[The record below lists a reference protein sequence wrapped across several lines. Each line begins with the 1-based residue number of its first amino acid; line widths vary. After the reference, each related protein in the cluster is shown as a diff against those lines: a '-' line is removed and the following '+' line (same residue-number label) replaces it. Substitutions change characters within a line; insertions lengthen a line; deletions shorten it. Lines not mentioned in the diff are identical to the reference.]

1 MIFDSPQQLLE
12 AFRKGRMVVLVDDD
26 DERIGGVIMAS
37 AETVSADQVNFM
49 ARNARGLVS
58 LALTPER
65 CEQLALPPMARTER
79 NPQASRFRVSIEA
92 AEGISTGISAA
103 DRAHTVRVAV
113 ARNAKPRD
121 LVQPGHVF
129 PVRAESGGVLKRAG
143 HAEGG
148 CDLARLAGHEPAAVI
163 AEVLNDDGTLATG
176 ASLRDFARTHGLPF
190 GSIASLIQFRLLD
203 ETTIELLREGAVKT
217 DFGEFRLSVFRETGS
232 GAVHT
237 ALSMGRIQ
245 RAEPVLV
252 RVHLQASLR
261 DILGTQVPGQP
272 PGWNAARCLERI
284 AREGRGVFVLL
295 DQPEAVEY
303 RLASVATALGD
314 RTAAPPLAANTTHT
328 LVGVGSQILRR
339 LGVGRMRVMGPR
351 IRYNAISGF
360 GLEVVDYLA
369 CEPTP

>member
-1 MIFDSPQQLLE
+1 MKFDSPQQLLE
-12 AFRKGRMVVLVDDD
+12 AFRHGRMVVLVDDD

-37 AETVSADQVNFM
+37 AESVTAEQVNFM

-65 CEQLALPPMARTER
+65 CDQLELPPMARSEL

-113 ARNAKPRD
+113 ARNARARD

-176 ASLRDFARTHGLPF
+176 TALRDFARAHGLAL
-190 GSIASLIQFRLLD
+190 GSIASLIQFRLLN
-203 ETTIELLREGAVKT
+203 EATVELLREGDVQTAWG
-217 DFGEFRLSVFRETGS
+217 DFRLSVFREPES
-232 GAVHT
+232 GALHT
-237 ALSMGRIQ
+237 ALSLGRIDP
-245 RAEPVLV
+245 AEPVLV
-252 RVHLQASLR
+252 RVHLQAALR
-261 DILGTQVPGQP
+261 DVLGTQVPGQP
-272 PGWNAARCLERI
+272 PGWNPARCLERI
-284 AREGRGVFVLL
+284 AREGKGVFVLL
-295 DQPEAVEY
+295 DQPETAEH

-314 RTAAPPLAANTTHT
+314 RAAALPPMKPNTTHT

-339 LGVGRMRVMGPR
+339 LGVGKMRVMGPR

-360 GLEVVDYLA
+360 GLEVVEHLSFD
-369 CEPTP
+369 

>member
-1 MIFDSPQQLLE
+1 MKFDSPQQLLD
-12 AFRKGRMVVLVDDD
+12 AFRQGRMVVLADDD
-26 DERIGGVIMAS
+26 DERIGGMIMAS
-37 AETVSADQVNFM
+37 AESVTAEQVNFM

-65 CEQLALPPMARTER
+65 CEQLALPPMARGEL

-113 ARNAKPRD
+113 ARHAKPRD

-148 CDLARLAGHEPAAVI
+148 CDLARLAGREPAAVI
-163 AEVLNDDGTLATG
+163 AEVLNGDGTLATG
-176 ASLRDFARTHGLPF
+176 MALREFAQAHGLPI
-190 GSIASLIQFRLLD
+190 GSIASLIQFRLMNEATVELIREGEV
-203 ETTIELLREGAVKT
+203 ETTWGR
-217 DFGEFRLSVFRETGS
+217 FRLSVFREPES

-237 ALSMGRIQ
+237 ALSLGHIDP
-245 RAEPVLV
+245 ADAVLV

-261 DILGTQVPGQP
+261 DVLGTQVPGQP

-295 DQPEAVEY
+295 DQPEAVEH

-314 RTAAPPLAANTTHT
+314 RTTAPALAPNTTYT
-328 LVGVGSQILRR
+328 LVGVGSQILRA

-360 GLEVVDYLA
+360 GLEVVDYLPY
-369 CEPTP
+369 EPTP

>member
-1 MIFDSPQQLLE
+1 MKFDPPQKLVD
-12 AFRKGRMVVLVDDD
+12 AFRQGGMVVLVHDDD
-26 DERIGGVIMAS
+26 QRLGGVVMAS
-37 AETVSADQVNFM
+37 AESVTAEQVNFM

-65 CEQLALPPMARTER
+65 CSQLALPAMAGSASSA
-79 NPQASRFRVSIEA
+79 QSSRFRVSIEA

-113 ARNAKPRD
+113 ARNAQARD

-129 PVRAESGGVLKRAG
+129 PVRAEIGGVLKRAG

-163 AEVLNDDGTLATG
+163 AEVLCDDGSLATG
-176 ASLRDFARTHGLPF
+176 ARLQSFARQHGLPF
-190 GSIASLIQFRLLD
+190 GTIASLIQFRLLN
-203 ETTIELLREGAVKT
+203 EATVELLREGEVQTAW
-217 DFGEFRLSVFRETGS
+217 GRFRLGVFREPES

-237 ALSMGRIQ
+237 ALSLGHVEL
-245 RAEPVLV
+245 AVPVLV

-261 DILGTQVPGQP
+261 DLFWTQVPGQP
-272 PGWNAARCLERI
+272 PGWNPARCLERI
-284 AREGRGVFVLL
+284 AREGAGVFVLL
-295 DQPEAVEY
+295 DQPESAEH
-303 RLASVATALGD
+303 RLASVEAALGG
-314 RTAAPPLAANTTHT
+314 RSPALPGRSPHSNHT

-339 LGVGRMRVMGPR
+339 LGVGQMRVMGPQ

-360 GLEVVDYLA
+360 GLEVVEYLPF
-369 CEPTP
+369 E

>member
-1 MIFDSPQQLLE
+1 MKFDSPRQLLE
-12 AFRKGRMVVLVDDD
+12 AFRQGRMVVLVDDD

-37 AETVSADQVNFM
+37 AESVTAEQVNFM

-65 CEQLALPPMARTER
+65 CEQLALPPMARADL

-113 ARNAKPRD
+113 ARNARPRD

-129 PVRAESGGVLKRAG
+129 PVRTETGGVLKRAG

-148 CDLARLAGHEPAAVI
+148 CDLARLAGHEPAAVL

-176 ASLRDFARTHGLPF
+176 TALQDFARSHALPL
-190 GSIASLIQFRLLD
+190 GSIAGLIQFRLQN
-203 ETTIELLREGAVKT
+203 EATVELLREGDVRTTWGA
-217 DFGEFRLSVFRETGS
+217 FRLSVFRETES

-237 ALSMGRIQ
+237 ALSLGHIDP
-245 RAEPVLV
+245 ADPVLV

-261 DILGTQVPGQP
+261 DILGTQVPGQA
-272 PGWNAARCLERI
+272 PGWNPSRCLERI
-284 AREGRGVFVLL
+284 AREGKGVFVLL
-295 DQPEAVEY
+295 DQPESSEY
-303 RLASVATALGD
+303 RLASVATALGE
-314 RTAAPPLAANTTHT
+314 RSSAPPPLAPNTTHT

-360 GLEVVDYLA
+360 GLEVIDYLA
-369 CEPTP
+369 YE

>member
-1 MIFDSPQQLLE
+1 MKFDSARQLLD
-12 AFRKGRMVVLVDDD
+12 AFRQGRMVVLVDDD

-37 AETVSADQVNFM
+37 AESITAEHVNFM

-65 CEQLALPPMARTER
+65 CDQLALPPMARSEL

-113 ARNAKPRD
+113 ARHAKPRD

-129 PVRAESGGVLKRAG
+129 PVRTESGGVLKRAG

-176 ASLRDFARTHGLPF
+176 TALQDFARTHGLPL
-190 GSIASLIQFRLLD
+190 GSIASLIQFRLLN
-203 ETTIELLREGAVKT
+203 EATVELLRQ
-217 DFGEFRLSVFRETGS
+217 GEVQTAWGPFRLSVFREPDS

-237 ALSMGRIQ
+237 ALSLGVIDP
-245 RAEPVLV
+245 AEPVLV
-252 RVHLQASLR
+252 RVHLQAYLR
-261 DILGTQVPGQP
+261 DVLGTQVPGQP
-272 PGWNAARCLERI
+272 RGWNAARCLERI

-295 DQPEAVEY
+295 DQPETPEY
-303 RLASVATALGD
+303 RLASIGIALGD
-314 RTAAPPLAANTTHT
+314 RAAAPPPLAPNTTHT
-328 LVGVGSQILRR
+328 LVGVGSQILRS

-369 CEPTP
+369 FE

>member
-1 MIFDSPQQLLE
+1 MKFDSPQQLLE
-12 AFRKGRMVVLVDDD
+12 AFRHARMVVLVDDD

-37 AETVSADQVNFM
+37 AETITADQVNFM

-58 LALTPER
+58 RALPPER
-65 CEQLALPPMARTER
+65 CDLLELPPMARSEL

-129 PVRAESGGVLKRAG
+129 PVRAESGGVLRRAG

-176 ASLRDFARTHGLPF
+176 SALRDFARTHGLAL
-190 GSIASLIQFRLLD
+190 GSIASLIQFRLLN
-203 ETTIELLREGAVKT
+203 EATVELLREGEVQTAW
-217 DFGEFRLSVFRETGS
+217 GAFRLSVFREPES

-237 ALSMGRIQ
+237 ALSLGRVDP
-245 RAEPVLV
+245 AEPVLV

-261 DILGTQVPGQP
+261 DLLGTQVPGQP

-284 AREGRGVFVLL
+284 AREGTGVFVLL
-295 DQPEAVEY
+295 DQPESPEY
-303 RLASVATALGD
+303 RLASIATALGD
-314 RTAAPPLAANTTHT
+314 TAAALPPRAPNTTHT
-328 LVGVGSQILRR
+328 LVGVGSQILRH
-339 LGVGRMRVMGPR
+339 LGVGRMRVMGPK

-360 GLEVVDYLA
+360 GLEVVEHIPFD
-369 CEPTP
+369 